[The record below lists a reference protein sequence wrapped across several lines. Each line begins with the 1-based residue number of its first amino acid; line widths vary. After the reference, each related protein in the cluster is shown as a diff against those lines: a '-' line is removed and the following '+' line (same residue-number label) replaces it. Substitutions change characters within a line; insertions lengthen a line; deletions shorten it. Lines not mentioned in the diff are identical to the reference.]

1 MIRIARLDP
10 DAARRHRDA
19 LAEVLCDCVEGG
31 ASVSFLWPFDRE
43 QAARYWD
50 GVVTALDERR
60 HRLLGAFDG
69 ERLGGTVQLW
79 LDGPCN
85 QRHRGDVRKLLV
97 HRACRRRGM
106 AQRLL
111 EAMEAEARERGLT
124 LLTLD
129 TVTGGD
135 AERLYRTQDWQSVG
149 VIPRYAKW
157 PDGRFCDTTVFY
169 KELAATAA

>member
-1 MIRIARLDP
+1 MIRVERLDP
-10 DAARRHRDA
+10 DTARGHRDA
-19 LAEVLCDCVEGG
+19 LGDVLCDCVDGG
-31 ASVSFLWPFDRE
+31 ASVSFMWPFDRT

-50 GVVTALDERR
+50 GVIAALGEQRVC
-60 HRLLGAFDG
+60 LFAAFDG
-69 ERLGGTVQLW
+69 AQLGGTLQLW

-85 QRHRGDVRKLLV
+85 RRHRGDVRKLLV

-111 EAMEAEARERGLT
+111 QAMETEARRRGLT

-135 AERLYRTQDWQSVG
+135 AERLYRAQDWQAVG
-149 VIPRYAKW
+149 VIPRYALW

-169 KELAATAA
+169 KDLAATAV